1 MGEQWEAEG
10 EGIPVFLINGF
21 LESGKSSFIQ
31 FTMEQEYFQT
41 EGNTLLLLCE
51 DGEVEYDPLL
61 SWQRIIQ
68 RRCIWK
74 ILLIFRKI
82 NYSLWQDSIRRRES

>member
-1 MGEQWEAEG
+1 MGEQWEAKG

-51 DGEVEYDPLL
+51 DGEVEYDPIKLAAYNAGVYG
-61 SWQRIIQ
+61 
-68 RRCIWK
+68 K
-74 ILLIFRKI
+74 
-82 NYSLWQDSIRRRES
+82 YY